1 MTCPPLPPRSAS
13 PAPPPAPLAAV
24 LGLLCLV
31 RLALPAADW
40 PTYRADDARSGTSP
54 DPLPARVHEAWA
66 WTSPHPPQPAWQGEA
81 KWDGYNKVFDMKA
94 RQTFDRAFH
103 VAVAGG
109 RVYFGSSADDQVR
122 CLDAASGRVLWTF
135 YTEGP
140 VRLAPTLH
148 QGRAYF
154 GSDDGHVYCL
164 EADSGKLVWQV
175 RPGPEDR
182 RIPGNGRVISAWPV
196 RTSVVVRDGLA
207 YTTAGMFP
215 SDGVHRVALDAATGA
230 VRWRQVQTDLPA
242 QGYLLASATRL
253 YVPAGRNN
261 PAVCD
266 LATGRRLRVVE
277 GSGGTY
283 ALLTDDLLV
292 FGPGKTGQLGA
303 VEDGRSDQLATFAG
317 NHLIVTPTRSFLHS
331 DTGLSALDRVRHLEL
346 ARERKRLATRQGE
359 IVKLLKKIG
368 EAPGQ
373 AAQRDPLKKELAE
386 LGPRIDAATTGMEAC
401 LVWKVDCPWP
411 DCLILAGDSLVAGGD
426 NEVAAL
432 AAADGNVRWRQ
443 PVRGRALG
451 LAAAGGALYVST
463 DSGSLHCLRAPDAPA
478 RPQPDRSPR

>member
-1 MTCPPLPPRSAS
+1 MTSPYSPPRSACPTPS
-13 PAPPPAPLAAV
+13 AFLLGALLLA
-24 LGLLCLV
+24 

-54 DPLPARVHEAWA
+54 DPAPTRVREAWS

-122 CLDAASGRVLWTF
+122 CLEAGSGRVLWTF

-154 GSDDGHVYCL
+154 GSDDGHVYCV
-164 EADSGKLVWQV
+164 EADTGKLVWQV

-196 RTSVVVRDGLA
+196 RTSVVVRDGLV

-215 SDGVHRVALDAATGA
+215 SDGVHLVALDAGTGA

-242 QGYLLASATRL
+242 QGYLLASASRL

-266 LATGRRLRVVE
+266 LSSGRRLRVVE
-277 GSGGTY
+277 GAGGTY
-283 ALLTDDLLV
+283 ALLTDDMLV

-303 VEDGRSDQLATFAG
+303 VEEGRSDQLATFAG

-331 DTGLSALDRVRHLEL
+331 DAGLSALDR
-346 ARERKRLATRQGE
+346 
-359 IVKLLKKIG
+359 
-368 EAPGQ
+368 
-373 AAQRDPLKKELAE
+373 
-386 LGPRIDAATTGMEAC
+386 
-401 LVWKVDCPWP
+401 
-411 DCLILAGDSLVAGGD
+411 
-426 NEVAAL
+426 
-432 AAADGNVRWRQ
+432 
-443 PVRGRALG
+443 
-451 LAAAGGALYVST
+451 
-463 DSGSLHCLRAPDAPA
+463 LR
-478 RPQPDRSPR
+478 